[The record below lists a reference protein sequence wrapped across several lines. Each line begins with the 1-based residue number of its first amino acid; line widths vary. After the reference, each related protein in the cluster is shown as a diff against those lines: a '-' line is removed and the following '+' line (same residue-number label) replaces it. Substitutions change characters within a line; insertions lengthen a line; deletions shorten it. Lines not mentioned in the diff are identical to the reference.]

1 MKSLRGIVLGMAV
14 LALILVS
21 AAPVWAANDA
31 GTPKTVGDFLAAYA
45 RAMNIELPADA
56 STETVIAALRASGVK
71 LDSSID
77 AAKGL
82 TQADVVKI
90 GNANGVRVTTRTP
103 AKSFTAA
110 EVDQFFVT
118 YGPVLASSSGIPT
131 RVSAATGG
139 GDGGVSRRD
148 PREATRRKGKGKAGK
163 AKKHHSPHEPNDHD
177 DHHAGH

>member
-31 GTPKTVGDFLAAYA
+31 GTPKTVGDFLASYA

-56 STETVIAALRASGVK
+56 SADTVIAALRASGVK
-71 LDSSID
+71 LDSKVD
-77 AAKGL
+77 GAKTL

-103 AKSFTAA
+103 AKSFTSV
-110 EVDQFFVT
+110 EIDQFFVT
-118 YGPVLASSSGIPT
+118 YGPVLAHTSGIPT
-131 RVSAATGG
+131 RVSAAMSGEG
-139 GDGGVSRRD
+139 APRRD
-148 PREATRRKGKGKAGK
+148 PREATRRKGKGKGK
-163 AKKHHSPHEPNDHD
+163 GKKHRSPTEPNDHD
-177 DHHAGH
+177 DDHAH